1 VVAKEKDP
9 YPCQELNPGCPTHS
23 LVTILTELLQ
33 FLNIHKTDSNFVAR
47 FRMHFLHVLSGS
59 HVSILLS
66 ELYVVFGRD
75 L

>member
-1 VVAKEKDP
+1 
-9 YPCQELNPGCPTHS
+9 
-23 LVTILTELLQ
+23 
-33 FLNIHKTDSNFVAR
+33 
-47 FRMHFLHVLSGS
+47 MHFLHVLSGS